1 MTISP
6 AFRLPVPAAP
16 VAQPARPT
24 AAAQPR
30 PAVAAQPR
38 ASTAPA
44 EPAAAPAGADPAL
57 WSVLTADERAFFAQ
71 GTQAVT
77 YAAPDRGTPAPA
89 SRLGQRLD
97 VRV

>member
-6 AFRLPVPAAP
+6 AARVPMAHVP
-16 VAQPARPT
+16 VAPAVRP
-24 AAAQPR
+24 P
-30 PAVAAQPR
+30 VAAQPK
-38 ASTAPA
+38 AV
-44 EPAAAPAGADPAL
+44 AAARPDSAAASGLAPTGSDPAL

-71 GTQAVT
+71 GTQSVT

-89 SRLGQRLD
+89 SRLGQRID